1 MNSILTG
8 EKALIEIKDLKIKSA
23 AIDDLS
29 LAIDDGQTC
38 VVFLGKGCG
47 KTALASAIS
56 GALDADDGEIL
67 IDGQPMN
74 TESEEL
80 RCEIGFFSADV
91 KLFGF
96 MSVAETLELF
106 GSARGADAERI
117 SMQVE
122 EALELVGLTELEE
135 CSVSALSA
143 YQQAKLGIAI
153 TLMGKTSLLV
163 FDDIFKGLD
172 DAETEDVA
180 ELLKMISSKKRTLL
194 ICSSPAAAAKCCTHA
209 IFVENNK
216 VVLSGS
222 IEDIVNEINKT
233 REMKIRVNGDK
244 DEIIKKISEMPEIV
258 DVSFS
263 EEKFRIEY
271 HNDPQIKDKL
281 FAAMAE
287 ISSPILSYEET
298 ELTVSDV
305 YHSLIKDRSFEE
317 SEGGSES
324 K

>member
-23 AIDDLS
+23 AIEDLS

-47 KTALASAIS
+47 KTALASALS
-56 GALDADDGEIL
+56 GALDADGGEIL

-74 TESEEL
+74 TENEEL

-96 MSVAETLELF
+96 MSVAEMLELF
-106 GSARGADAERI
+106 GSARGADAEKI
-117 SMQVE
+117 AMQIE

-153 TLMGKTSLLV
+153 TLMGKTSLIV

-172 DAETEDVA
+172 DTETEDVA
-180 ELLKMISSKKRTLL
+180 ELLKMISSKKWTLL

-216 VVLSGS
+216 VVLSGN
-222 IEDIVNEINKT
+222 IEDIENEINKT

-298 ELTVSDV
+298 ELTISDV

-317 SEGGSES
+317 SEGGSAS